1 MPSPPGGLDAGEHGQ
16 GVSAAD
22 DYIRDDG
29 SAVAQG
35 HLDKVVAAEAPKLVG
50 VAIQGECAFNA
61 FRQDAQKLIGGE
73 DAGGVFTAGE
83 HAAEFGDDAGHG
95 PEFEQSGM
103 DEKAGNASGLAMDDV
118 QGHDCVPGHESA
130 MVADQD
136 RAAFAGKVL
145 HAVGFDAPIV
155 LGEKIEEMPAGVD
168 EVKVGAGILQR

>member
-29 SAVAQG
+29 SAVAKG
-35 HLDKVVAAEAPKLVG
+35 HLDKVVAAEAPELVG
-50 VAIQGECAFNA
+50 VAIQGKRAFNA
-61 FRQDAQKLIGGE
+61 FRQDAQKLIGGQ
-73 DAGGVFTAGE
+73 DTVGVFAAGE
-83 HAAEFGDDAGHG
+83 HAAESGDDAGHG

-103 DEKAGNASGLAMDDV
+103 DQESRDASGVAMDDV

-145 HAVGFDAPIV
+145 PAGGFNAPIV
-155 LGEKIEEMPAGVD
+155 LGEEIEEMPAGVD
-168 EVKVGAGILQR
+168 EGEVGSGI